1 MTGRLEIAARVQAV
15 VERACAAVAAHAVG
29 MQEVMI
35 ASSAPADT
43 LAVLEDVQ
51 GVLDVAYNIEIV
63 GLAGRDEVPRACLER
78 LDSSLGACA
87 YKHSHW
93 RLGGLG

>member
-1 MTGRLEIAARVQAV
+1 MERV
-15 VERACAAVAAHAVG
+15 CAAVAAHAVG
-29 MQEVMI
+29 MQEVTI

-51 GVLDVAYNIEIV
+51 GVVDVGYNIEIV
-63 GLAGRDEVPRACLER
+63 GLAGLAGRDEVRRACLER

-93 RLGGLG
+93 RLAGLG